1 MELKGK
7 KILVTGADG
16 FIGSHLVEA
25 LVDAGCLVTAF
36 VFYNSFNSWGWL
48 DTFSQAKLKK
58 IRVVPGDVR
67 DSHAVREVMKGQ
79 DIVFHLAALIGIPFS
94 YHSPDLYLDTNVKG
108 TVNILQAAKDL
119 ATRKVLI
126 TSTSE
131 VYGTALRVPIDET
144 HPRQGQSPYSAT
156 KIAADALTE
165 AFYCSFNLPVT
176 TVRPF
181 NTYGPR
187 QSARAIIPTIIT
199 QLLAGKREIQLGA
212 LNPVR
217 DFIFVKDTVAG
228 FLAIARSEKVIGQE
242 INVARQ
248 MEISVEELA
257 KKIIRKINPKAK
269 IVSDRSRF
277 RPSKSEVTRLLGD
290 NTKLRILTDWEPRY
304 DYEKGLDE
312 TIVWFRKKENLLRYK
327 TDIYNL

>member
-1 MELKGK
+1 M
-7 KILVTGADG
+7 
-16 FIGSHLVEA
+16 
-25 LVDAGCLVTAF
+25 
-36 VFYNSFNSWGWL
+36 
-48 DTFSQAKLKK
+48 
-58 IRVVPGDVR
+58 
-67 DSHAVREVMKGQ
+67 
-79 DIVFHLAALIGIPFS
+79 
-94 YHSPDLYLDTNVKG
+94 
-108 TVNILQAAKDL
+108 
-119 ATRKVLI
+119 
-126 TSTSE
+126 
-131 VYGTALRVPIDET
+131 
-144 HPRQGQSPYSAT
+144 
-156 KIAADALTE
+156 
-165 AFYCSFNLPVT
+165 PVT